1 MYPPT
6 PDWSGAK
13 RSEHFAPNEAFG
25 VTTESWT
32 HGRKSG
38 SSQNPQSL
46 ILNSEFLISIPYS
59 QEVLKIVY
67 CKGYCF
73 FWRT

>member
-13 RSEHFAPNEAFG
+13 RSWLVSEVEPTRNEAFG

-46 ILNSEFLISIPYS
+46 ILNS
-59 QEVLKIVY
+59 
-67 CKGYCF
+67 
-73 FWRT
+73 